1 MDTTSPSLN
10 LRPALVEL
18 VVDDMATTLAFYRR
32 LGLEIPVGAD
42 TEPHVDVDLG
52 GLHLAFDT
60 REVVRSF
67 QPGWTPPHGGHR
79 AALAFAAPSPAEV
92 DAAYATLVG
101 SGAEGHLPPWDA
113 VWGMRYAVVLDPDGT
128 PVDLFAPL
136 PA

>member
-1 MDTTSPSLN
+1 MDTTSLN

-32 LGLEIPVGAD
+32 LGLEIPLAAD

-60 REVVRSF
+60 RGVIRSF
-67 QPGWTPPHGGHR
+67 QPGWTPPDGGHR
-79 AALAFAAPSPAEV
+79 VALAFAAGSPAEV
-92 DAAYATLVG
+92 DAAYESLV
-101 SGAEGHLPPWDA
+101 SFGAEGHLPPWDA

-136 PA
+136 PG